1 MKIAI
6 IGASSFVGLNLI
18 RELKKRKYFITA
30 TYNNQKMKM
39 SKSNRIIWKKLD
51 IRQNKKNF
59 YEFLGA
65 PDVVINLAWRD
76 IPNYLS
82 KRHFETFQIQKKFN
96 YNLIKNGL
104 KNLIILGTCYEYGN
118 VKGEISERKTCK
130 PNIPYS
136 KAKLQLLNYIR
147 KKKKDY
153 NFKFTWLRPFFVYG
167 YNKKRETLFSL
178 IKKINQGKK
187 IKIEVPGKLK
197 RDFISVKYLNN
208 VIYKVIKLNKDFGI
222 VNICT
227 GKGKTIEQFIYENLK
242 NKNKIKDINITSN
255 NPNFFEPGSFWGN
268 TKKLNKILKT

>member
-167 YNKKRETLFSL
+167 YNKKRETLFS
-178 IKKINQGKK
+178 
-187 IKIEVPGKLK
+187 
-197 RDFISVKYLNN
+197 
-208 VIYKVIKLNKDFGI
+208 
-222 VNICT
+222 
-227 GKGKTIEQFIYENLK
+227 
-242 NKNKIKDINITSN
+242 
-255 NPNFFEPGSFWGN
+255 
-268 TKKLNKILKT
+268 